1 MHSAVINAT
10 SDLMN
15 EWIAVCNTDNN
26 LNGLLSPN
34 KGALNSRRRAQQKKI
49 KELSA
54 YKDYEAS
61 CEAVLL

>member
-1 MHSAVINAT
+1 
-10 SDLMN
+10 MN
-15 EWIAVCNTDNN
+15 KEIKIFEGNQIRSVWDRENE
-26 LNGLLSPN
+26 
-34 KGALNSRRRAQQKKI
+34 I